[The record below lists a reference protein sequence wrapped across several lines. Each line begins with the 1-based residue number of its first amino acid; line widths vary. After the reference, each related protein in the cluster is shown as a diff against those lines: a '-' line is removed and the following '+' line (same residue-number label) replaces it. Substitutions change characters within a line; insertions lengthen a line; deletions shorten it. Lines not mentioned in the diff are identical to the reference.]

1 MWEAMN
7 MLLRD
12 CADYLNEPKVA
23 CMADLRPMTEMDKNF
38 PSPRFINSHYRHDVL
53 PKEFRGRK
61 TVLGMYYP

>member
-23 CMADLRPMTEMDKNF
+23 CMADLLPMT
-38 PSPRFINSHYRHDVL
+38 
-53 PKEFRGRK
+53 
-61 TVLGMYYP
+61 